1 MKRKT
6 IHRILLV
13 MLAVAAGIMGAF
25 VLAAYWLLGLWIPW
39 GTVLIAFGGVLL
51 VELLLAAIVYW
62 MYERYE

>member
-6 IHRILLV
+6 IHRRLLV
-13 MLAVAAGIMGAF
+13 MLAVAAGIMGTF

-39 GTVLIAFGGVLL
+39 GTVLLAFGGVLF

>member
-1 MKRKT
+1 
-6 IHRILLV
+6 

-25 VLAAYWLLGLWIPW
+25 VLAAYWLLGQWIPW